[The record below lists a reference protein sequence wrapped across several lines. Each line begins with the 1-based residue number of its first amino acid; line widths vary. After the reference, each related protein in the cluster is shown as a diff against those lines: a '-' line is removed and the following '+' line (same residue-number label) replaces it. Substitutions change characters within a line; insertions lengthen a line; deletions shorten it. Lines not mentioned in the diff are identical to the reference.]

1 GGDFLAAAKAAGF
14 STGEIPL
21 FSRAE
26 PPKDRTAL
34 PGGVLVAAL
43 QTAAGQMA
51 EPVRAGA
58 VVYVVKTLERQPPD
72 PQGFDRQRAELEKQA
87 LEQKRSQVWDS
98 WIRARRAASK
108 VELAAGLSTPAP
120 R

>member
-1 GGDFLAAAKAAGF
+1 M
-14 STGEIPL
+14 PL

-58 VVYVVKTLERQPPD
+58 AVYVVKTLERQPPD

-87 LEQKRSQVWDS
+87 LDQKRNQVWES
-98 WIRARRAASK
+98 WVQARRTSSKIDITGQAA
-108 VELAAGLSTPAP
+108 AAV